1 MALSPFRTFRAAL
14 VGVAAGAVATIVLTG
29 CSADDDPAEA
39 GQTEAAAT
47 GTAGEFTPVT
57 VDNCGTEVSIDSPPE
72 RVVTI
77 KSTATEMMLALG
89 LADRLVGTAFS
100 DGPLP
105 DDYAGDLDDVPVLS
119 DNVPGQEALLDVEPD
134 FVYGGW
140 ESNFGADTAGDR
152 SSLAD
157 FGIATYV
164 SPAACQEPEYQP
176 DPMTFDELFAEIR
189 EVASFFG
196 ATERADEL
204 IAEQQA
210 LLDQVEAPGDG
221 LTALWYSSGEDAP
234 FVGGDIG
241 APAMMMRELGVE
253 NIFADV
259 DATWSNVSWEQV
271 IDRDP
276 DVIVLVDAAWNTADS
291 KIERLEGNPATAA
304 LPAVAEQ
311 RYLRLPFPA
320 AEAGVRNAQA
330 VVDLAAQLEALDQ

>member
-1 MALSPFRTFRAAL
+1 MALSPSRTFRAAL
-14 VGVAAGAVATIVLTG
+14 VGVAAGAVATVVLTG

-39 GQTEAAAT
+39 GQTEAAA
-47 GTAGEFTPVT
+47 TAGEFTPVT

>member
-1 MALSPFRTFRAAL
+1 MALSPSRSLRAAL
-14 VGVAAGAVATIVLTG
+14 VGVAAGVVALSG
-29 CSADDDPAEA
+29 CGSSSDEGDGDA
-39 GQTEAAAT
+39 TEAAS
-47 GTAGEFTPVT
+47 TAGSGEFTPVT
-57 VDNCGTEVSIDSPPE
+57 VDNCGTEVTIDSPPE

-77 KSTATEMMLALG
+77 KSTSTEMMLALG
-89 LADRLVGTAFS
+89 LADRLAGTAFA
-100 DGPLP
+100 DGPVP
-105 DDYAGDLDDVPVLS
+105 DEYAGDLDDVPVLS

-140 ESNFGADTAGDR
+140 ESNFGADTAGER
-152 SSLAD
+152 PSLAD

-164 SPAACQEPEYQP
+164 SPAACQEPAYQP

-196 ATERADEL
+196 VTDRADAL
-204 IAEQQA
+204 VAEQQA
-210 LLDQVEAPGDG
+210 LLDQVDAPGDG

-330 VVDLAAQLEALDQ
+330 VVDLAAQLEELGL

>member
-1 MALSPFRTFRAAL
+1 MALSPSRSLRAAL
-14 VGVAAGAVATIVLTG
+14 AVVAAGALALAG
-29 CSADDDPAEA
+29 CSPSSDGDGDDA
-39 GQTEAAAT
+39 TEAASTA
-47 GTAGEFTPVT
+47 GAGEFTPVT
-57 VDNCGTEVSIDSPPE
+57 VDNCGFEVTVDSPPE

-89 LADRLVGTAFS
+89 LADRLAGTAFA
-100 DGPLP
+100 DDPVP
-105 DDYAGDLDDVPVLS
+105 DEYAGDLDDVPVLS
-119 DNVPGQEALLDVEPD
+119 DDAPGQEALLDVEPD

-140 ESNFGADTAGDR
+140 ESNFGADTAGER
-152 SSLAD
+152 PSLAD

-176 DPMTFDELFAEIR
+176 NPMTFDELFAEIH

-196 ATERADEL
+196 AAEAADAL
-204 IAEQQA
+204 VAEQQA
-210 LLDQVEAPGDG
+210 LLDQVDAPGDG

-259 DATWSNVSWEQV
+259 DATWSNVSWEQI
-271 IDRDP
+271 IDRNP

-311 RYLRLPFPA
+311 RYLTLPFPA

-330 VVDLAAQLEALDQ
+330 VVDLAAQLEELGL

>member
-1 MALSPFRTFRAAL
+1 MALSPSRTFRAAL
-14 VGVAAGAVATIVLTG
+14 VGVAAGAVALTG
-29 CSADDDPAEA
+29 CSADDDEPAE
-39 GQTEAAAT
+39 TAAT
-47 GTAGEFTPVT
+47 GQAGEFTPVT

-105 DDYAGDLDDVPVLS
+105 GDAGDLDDVPVLS

-210 LLDQVEAPGDG
+210 LLDQVEAPGEG

-241 APAMMMRELGVE
+241 APAMMMRALGVE

-276 DVIVLVDAAWNTADS
+276 DVIVLVDAAWNTADN